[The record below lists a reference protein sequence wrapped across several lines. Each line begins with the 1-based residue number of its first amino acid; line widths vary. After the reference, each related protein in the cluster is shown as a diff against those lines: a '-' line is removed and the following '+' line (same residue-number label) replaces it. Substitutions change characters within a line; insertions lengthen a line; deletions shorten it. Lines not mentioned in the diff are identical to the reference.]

1 MNWPSYVI
9 DSALALAGIGAG
21 FAMGWAAKRDRHYP
35 PGYTWRIR
43 RIDRARRKL
52 DRLTS

>member
-1 MNWPSYVI
+1 MSN
-9 DSALALAGIGAG
+9 LAATIISNLIAVGFG
-21 FAMGWAAKRDRHYP
+21 FALGWAAKRDRHYP
-35 PGYTWRIR
+35 PGYTWRVR